1 MAEARSSGGRGTTK
15 AGEDDEPTGDN
26 AVVRQ
31 FFAVQ
36 LQGSGMVMGLTAQKS
51 STRAYLADYL
61 SLIFYIF
68 SFSITN
74 NIIYILVVS
83 VVADYSKNRV
93 EGGISLHLSKG
104 CVFWRSPKKFRY

>member
-1 MAEARSSGGRGTTK
+1 MEDEEQRRQARMM
-15 AGEDDEPTGDN
+15 N
-26 AVVRQ
+26 RQ
-31 FFAVQ
+31 AIMPSYVNFFAVQ
-36 LQGSGMVMGLTAQKS
+36 LQGSGMVMGLMAQKS

-68 SFSITN
+68 SFSIIN